1 MDDNDLPTSPRK
13 KLKAH
18 HHMDTTMDDKPTSN
32 MPSATHIQ
40 PATVDASDEMDR
52 LDKEVQ
58 CGIIEYVSPHLPG
71 FTGILKKRYTDFL
84 VNEILPNGQVIH
96 LDNLQKPSE
105 QEQLSNAASKSS
117 PKQEPGQAVPVKEEP
132 RPQFESTNLNK
143 VEEASRKRETVY
155 MRHGADTLSLVNGKE
170 NLYVEGHA
178 RPEAVDPSGSDGND
192 RAKAF
197 SQAGKEY
204 DTVSVKESEA
214 PPDTSAGAAGAPRPT
229 QPGNAG
235 TVGGW
240 QAYAQSNTD
249 GEGSA
254 KSSFQVKPYY
264 TTRRRCS
271 QSLVSKI

>member
-1 MDDNDLPTSPRK
+1 
-13 KLKAH
+13 
-18 HHMDTTMDDKPTSN
+18 MDDKPTSN
-32 MPSATHIQ
+32 VPSATHIQ
-40 PATVDASDEMDR
+40 PATIDASDEKDR

-71 FTGILKKRYTDFL
+71 FAGILKKRYTDFL

-117 PKQEPGQAVPVKEEP
+117 PKQEPGQAVPLKEEP
-132 RPQFESTNLNK
+132 RPQFESTNLNR
-143 VEEASRKRETVY
+143 VEEASRKKETVY
-155 MRHGADTLSLVNGKE
+155 MRHGADTLSLIHSKE
-170 NLYVEGHA
+170 NLHVDGHA
-178 RPEAVDPSGSDGND
+178 GPKVLESPASDGKD
-192 RAKAF
+192 REPGF
-197 SQAGKEY
+197 SHVGKEQG
-204 DTVSVKESEA
+204 TASIKASEA
-214 PPDTSAGAAGAPRPT
+214 PPDTSAGAAGAPRPI

-240 QAYAQSNTD
+240 QAYAQSNTN

-264 TTRRRCS
+264 TTRWRWS
-271 QSLVSKI
+271 QSSASNI